1 MIIGRLPIAL
11 LLYLCAMPLLADV
24 LLRPAGLEPDIA
36 FWRRVFSDVTSQ
48 QALIH
53 DNRNLGVI
61 YEKVDLPLNSTAKQ
75 RRRISERTR
84 DRYRDILKR
93 LADGNHQDLTFEE
106 QRVLDLWPDGVGT
119 ETLRNAADQ
128 LRFQQG
134 LADRFRDGYARSGLW
149 VDYIRSEL
157 SEAGVPER
165 LAALPHVESSF
176 NPEAHSYV
184 GASGLWQFTRST
196 GRRFMQID
204 HVVDE
209 RRDPFSSS
217 AAAARLLAYNY
228 SILKSWPLAITAYN
242 HGVAGMR
249 RAVRETGTDDIEV
262 ILRNYRGRSFGFA
275 SRNFYVAFLAAS
287 DVDQNSARYFGEI
300 EQAIPQPE
308 VVVTLPDFIATESL
322 ASAFGVTIETLK
334 DHNPAL
340 LRSVWSGT
348 KFAPRGY
355 TLRVPLS
362 VTGGDAD
369 TLMARVPANQR
380 YSAQTPDLQHKVER
394 GDSLSVIAARY
405 NTSVSELMAL
415 NNLRSRH
422 KIRVGQTLNLPYR
435 GQMPTVAIAS
445 DAETY
450 VVQRGDTV
458 SKIASRAGIGEA
470 ELLAI
475 NSLHDRN
482 RIYPGQQLML
492 IANVG
497 ETPELQPEAGVD
509 SDDSMVVVA
518 AVNRPTP
525 GPADLTIT
533 DLAESVGP
541 ESVETE
547 IVVELAPRPMAVADE
562 SADLVVDATG
572 QPAEQSGESVL
583 LADPSDYFVDA
594 DGTIEVQAAETLGH
608 YADWLDVRT
617 QRLRDLNGYSFRQ
630 PVVIGN
636 RLRLDFSAVGKEE
649 FAARRFRYH
658 RELQEAFFTRYR
670 ITDTRVHQLR
680 RGESLYVLTLR
691 RYKVP
696 VWLLRQYNPDLD
708 LNRVQTGVDIV
719 FPQIE
724 LANSPEAVPTEIADA
739 I

>member
-1 MIIGRLPIAL
+1 MIIGRLLIAVL
-11 LLYLCAMPLLADV
+11 IVLCSMPLMAES

-36 FWRRVFSDVTSQ
+36 FWRRVFADVTSQ

-53 DNRNLGVI
+53 DTRNLGVI
-61 YEKVDLPLNSTAKQ
+61 YEKVDLPPNSTARQ
-75 RRRISERTR
+75 RRRISDQARE
-84 DRYRDILKR
+84 RYRGILKR
-93 LADGNHQDLTFEE
+93 LAAGNRQDLTFEE
-106 QRVLDLWPDGVGT
+106 QRVLELWPDGVSSD
-119 ETLRNAADQ
+119 TLSAAVNQ

-134 LADRFRDGYARSGLW
+134 LADRFRDGYIRSGLW
-149 VDYIRSEL
+149 TDYIRNEL
-157 SEAGVPER
+157 SEAGVPQS

-176 NPEAHSYV
+176 NPEARSYV

-196 GRRFMQID
+196 GRRYMQID
-204 HVVDE
+204 HVADE

-262 ILRNYRGRSFGFA
+262 ILRNYKGRSFGFA

-287 DVDQNSARYFGEI
+287 EVDQNAESYFGVL

-308 VVVTLPDFIATESL
+308 IVVAVPDFMT
-322 ASAFGVTIETLK
+322 TETLANTFGISMETLQE
-334 DHNPAL
+334 HNPAL

-348 KFAPRGY
+348 KFVPRGY
-355 TLRVPLS
+355 SLRLPAAVA
-362 VTGGDAD
+362 GFDAD
-369 TLMARVPANQR
+369 ARLAAIPAAER

-394 GDSLSVIAARY
+394 GDSLSVVAARY
-405 NTSVSELMAL
+405 STSVSELMAL
-415 NNLRSRH
+415 NNLKSRH

-435 GQMPTVAIAS
+435 GQLSMTVIAKDT
-445 DAETY
+445 DAY

-458 SKIASRAGIGEA
+458 SMIAKRAGLREE

-475 NSLHDRN
+475 NSLQNRN
-482 RIYPGQQLML
+482 RIYPGQQLIL
-492 IANVG
+492 I
-497 ETPELQPEAGVD
+497 
-509 SDDSMVVVA
+509 A
-518 AVNRPTP
+518 AVNEASISQPVVAVRDASIAGASSQNMSAPIASDSARTE
-525 GPADLTIT
+525 TIGT
-533 DLAESVGP
+533 VSLESVP
-541 ESVETE
+541 VDEPQMAT
-547 IVVELAPRPMAVADE
+547 PRPMAVEDDPAE
-562 SADLVVDATG
+562 LAPDATG

-583 LADPSDYFVDA
+583 LADPSDYFVAA

-608 YADWLDVRT
+608 FADWLNIRT

-630 PVVIGN
+630 PVVIGH
-636 RLRLDFSAVGKEE
+636 RLSLDFSGVGKEE
-649 FAARRFRYH
+649 FAAKWFQYH

-670 ITDTRVHQLR
+670 IIDTQVHQLQ

-691 RYKVP
+691 KYKVP

-708 LNRVQTGVDIV
+708 LNRIQTGANIV

-724 LANSPEAVPTEIADA
+724 LANSPDTIASEVVDA